1 MKGYIIGKEIIEQ
14 PLTEEEEKMI
24 NDFFLQQEGK
34 MVTLKKSETIDKD

>member
-1 MKGYIIGKEIIEQ
+1 MKGCIIGKEIIEQ
-14 PLTEEEEKMI
+14 PLTEAEEKMI